1 MVRSGNVDERI
12 VEMQFENQQFEKNAN
27 ESIGTLDKLKKALN
41 LESAAKG
48 FESIEAASKGID
60 LSGLQQGVAAI
71 GEKFSMMGIIGIT
84 AMQRISNAAIDMGMN
99 LGKTLLGLNGVSE
112 GFGRYAEKSGHVKTI
127 MTATGESIEHVSE
140 VLDDVAWFTDETS
153 YEFTNMV
160 NTIGKFT
167 SAGVKLDVAK
177 ESVEGIALWAA
188 ESGQNARTASRAMF
202 QLAQAYGRGTILL
215 QDWMSVEQANMSTA
229 KIQNELIKE
238 GGEVAEAAIA
248 KYGGFRDSLRSGWL
262 TTDIFNKVMQKYSEG
277 VTKANYANG
286 EFTKGVTEM
295 SVAAFKNAQEAR
307 TYKDA
312 IDAVKES
319 IATGWSNT
327 FELVLGN
334 AEEAAVVWT
343 DLANTLIGVADKF
356 TSFRNDI
363 LQVWNDIGGRDKLV
377 EGAYDMLSGVG
388 RIGNYLSKSFGG
400 AMGFGKSLEELKNQ
414 EWATGYEARQLFGE
428 LDDLYEQMDRMKI
441 AGDSAERLEEWQ
453 AKIDEIIG
461 SLNAID
467 RAHTLDSITEKFQNF
482 ASKFK
487 EAMHFEDTIS
497 RNVQRI
503 NELKKAMASLGSGL
517 DTSSRRAVIQETI
530 NELVD
535 SNATLAQFGL
545 VATRVSEVWKGF
557 LSVLKVGKEIFTGI
571 KDGLTPIARVLSNLF
586 LPLTNV
592 AGAIGT
598 LVKAFNDAL
607 VSSGVISKSFTTI
620 GNTIA
625 NFLEPIVETLGIEF
639 DKLADKIRGWAS
651 DIENGISPLPG
662 IFGSVKNAVAGFF
675 DAINTKFPSFS
686 EGMTFFEKVRKV
698 FGDFL
703 KFIEPITSKI
713 GAEIKR
719 VFEDI
724 KTAFANLS
732 FQDILTGVGTGT
744 LFAFFKQLTD
754 LINKLKGMLG
764 KGKEAAGGGGI
775 KEFFNNIKE
784 GITGITD
791 AVKDAANVSTLLEV
805 AGAILLISLA
815 MARLSAIP
823 QQELAN
829 AFSAITAVL
838 IEIFGFLYLFDKSF
852 KQADL
857 DRLKKMGNM
866 ILKLS
871 ASMYVIGKALSTM
884 AEIPEEGLKRSVIA
898 LGAVLLEFVAFAK
911 LTGKVEGF
919 KSDGMIKM
927 ALSLVIIASAVKKLG
942 DLEPEQLVKGVVA
955 MGAILLEIAG
965 FQALLNK
972 IGSKGGLAGIG
983 AGMILVAA
991 SMLIFGKAIKSL
1003 GSIDVDTLNQGLG
1016 TMAGMLAA
1024 LAVVMKIIKG
1034 LNALGVAA
1042 AFVVMS
1048 LAIGNL
1054 ALAIGLLGQFKWQTL
1069 AKGVLAIVAAIG
1081 SIGVVLS
1088 LMSDFTNGGHG
1099 LIAAAGAILIVAAAL
1114 NLLVIPLAVLGQM
1127 SLGQVIVGL
1136 VALAGALAIMGIA
1149 AAALKH
1155 TGLVVT
1161 MLELAGAMALFGIGM
1176 TAIGV
1181 GLTLISTSLVAAVGS
1196 IMASLSMIVLGIGT
1210 FIASLVTAL
1219 AEAAGSIAIGIGI
1232 LGGAILSGLTML
1244 VDPAVKLVTQLII
1257 SLAHAVAD
1265 AAPEL
1270 ADAAIDLII
1279 GLEEAVDGRID
1290 DMIDAGMNLAIGFIN
1305 GIADGIVNNSD
1316 RIYDAIENIGRAISF
1331 FALETLQRLTEN
1343 IPIIGDDI
1351 SAAIEGMQ
1359 AKVKEGM
1366 KTDESEEVGKKLP
1379 SSMAKGITEGE
1390 DEVTEAASGLGRNA
1404 INSLSESATGAT
1416 EAGGLFKTYFNQ
1428 GFTSSGEGVSFGDTV
1443 IDNLKGS
1450 VEARSGDISGV
1461 GTFIKSNIFA
1471 PSEGSEEDPLALGT
1485 NGVFDGI
1492 MTLFDQRTPEVTKV
1506 GEDIDTNLVGGM
1518 NTKKSDVTGKAQE
1531 VADGAEKPVEELP
1544 DKFNTHGVDTM
1555 NGLISGLESLRESAV
1570 AKVRQISDEMQS
1582 AFTFSMEIGS
1592 PSKVFYR
1599 YGRYIDQGLINGLDS
1614 GAGGAVDSVM
1624 SIADAMSDAMGSEAE
1639 SGNLSP
1645 TIRPVIDLTNVNGK
1659 VATIDSMLSA
1669 QRSAAIAA
1677 SMDINS
1683 QVTQFD
1689 QLVDVTNR
1697 ILGSIQNG
1705 SDLYLDDNI
1714 LAGRINRRLGVL

>member
-1 MVRSGNVDERI
+1 MARSGNVDERI

-71 GEKFSMMGIIGIT
+71 GEKFSMMGIMGIT

-160 NTIGKFT
+160 NTMGKFT
-167 SAGVKLDVAK
+167 SAGVQLDVAK
-177 ESVEGIALWAA
+177 EAVEGIALWAA

-202 QLAQAYGRGTILL
+202 QLAQAYGRGTIQL

-277 VTKANYANG
+277 VTEANYVNG

-295 SVAAFKNAQEAR
+295 SLAAFKNAQEAR

-327 FELVLGN
+327 FELVFGN

-356 TSFRNDI
+356 TSFRNNI

-377 EGAYDMLSGVG
+377 EGAYDMFSGVG

-400 AMGFGKSLEELKNQ
+400 TMGFGKSFEELKNQ

-428 LDDLYEQMDRMKI
+428 LDDLYEQMDRMKA

-453 AKIDEIIG
+453 AQIDEVMG
-461 SLNAID
+461 SLRAID

-487 EAMHFEDTIS
+487 ETMHFEDTIS

-503 NELKKAMASLGSGL
+503 NELKKAMDSLGSGL
-517 DTSSRRAVIQETI
+517 DTSGRRAAIQETI

-535 SNATLAQFGL
+535 SDATLAQFGS
-545 VATRVSEVWKGF
+545 VATRVSEIWKGF

-571 KDGLTPIARVLSNLF
+571 KDGLAPIARVLSNLF

-607 VSSGVISKSFTTI
+607 VSSGVISKSFTSI
-620 GNTIA
+620 GDTIA

-651 DIENGISPLPG
+651 DIENGVSPLPG
-662 IFGSVKNAVAGFF
+662 IFESVKNAVIGFF
-675 DAINTKFPSFS
+675 DAINIKFPSFA

-713 GAEIKR
+713 GSEIKR

-724 KTAFANLS
+724 KIAFANLS

-857 DRLKKMGNM
+857 DRFKKMGDM
-866 ILKLS
+866 LLKLS

-884 AEIPEEGLKRSVIA
+884 AEIPADGLKRSVIA

-972 IGSKGGLAGIG
+972 FGSVGGLAGIG
-983 AGMILVAA
+983 AGMILIAA
-991 SMLIFGKAIKSL
+991 SMLIFGAAIRSV

-1016 TMAGMLAA
+1016 TMAGILAA
-1024 LAVVMKIIKG
+1024 LAVIMKVING
-1034 LNALGVAA
+1034 VNALGIAA

-1054 ALAIGLLGQFKWQTL
+1054 ALTIGLLGQFKWQTL

-1114 NLLVIPLAVLGQM
+1114 NLLVIPLVALGQL
-1127 SLGQVIVGL
+1127 SIGQVIVGL
-1136 VALAGALAIMGIA
+1136 VALAGALAIMGVA

-1161 MLELAGAMALFGIGM
+1161 MLELAGAMALFGIGI

-1196 IMASLSMIVLGIGT
+1196 IIASLSMI
-1210 FIASLVTAL
+1210 
-1219 AEAAGSIAIGIGI
+1219 GI
-1232 LGGAILSGLTML
+1232 LGGSILSGLTML
-1244 VDPAVKLVTQLII
+1244 IDPAVKLVTQLII

-1265 AAPEL
+1265 AAPEV

-1331 FALETLQRLTEN
+1331 FALETLQRLTEG
-1343 IPIIGDDI
+1343 IPVIGDDI

-1390 DEVTEAASGLGRNA
+1390 GEVTEAASGLGRNA
-1404 INSLSESATGAT
+1404 INSLSESAAGAT

-1428 GFTSSGEGVSFGDTV
+1428 GFTSSGEEGEGVSFGDTV

-1492 MTLFDQRTPEVTKV
+1492 MTLFDQRTPEATKV

-1544 DKFNTHGVDTM
+1544 GKFNTHGVNTM

-1570 AKVRQISDEMQS
+1570 EKVRQISDEMQS

-1599 YGRYIDQGLINGLDS
+1599 YGQYIDQGLINGLDS
-1614 GAGGAVDSVM
+1614 GAGGAVNSIM
-1624 SIADAMSDAMGSEAE
+1624 SIAGAMSDAMSSEAE

-1659 VATIDSMLSA
+1659 VSTIDSMLSA

-1705 SDLYLDDNI
+1705 SDLYLDDGI
-1714 LAGRINRRLGVL
+1714 IAGRINRRLGVL